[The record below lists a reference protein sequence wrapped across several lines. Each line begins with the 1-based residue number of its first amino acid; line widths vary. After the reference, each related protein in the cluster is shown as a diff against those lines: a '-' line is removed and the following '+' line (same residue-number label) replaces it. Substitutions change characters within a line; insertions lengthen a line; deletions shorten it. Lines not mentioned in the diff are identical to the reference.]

1 MQRKPMLVLAAALA
15 GLALRSPA
23 ARAAAEEPGVVYIA
37 ADKAAASFARG
48 VPMLE
53 RANYKIHA
61 SRRDGPG
68 HVEVHTKDTDIF
80 HILTG
85 TATLVTGGTVVGG
98 KEIAPEEIRGTSLTG
113 GETRTLHAGD
123 VIVIP
128 NGTPHWFKQV
138 KAPMTYFTVKVRA
151 EAK

>member
-1 MQRKPMLVLAAALA
+1 MKRSSALVLAGALA
-15 GLALRSPA
+15 GVCLGWEA
-23 ARAAAEEPGVVYIA
+23 ARAATDAPGVVLIP
-37 ADKAAASFARG
+37 ADKVAASFAKG
-48 VPMLE
+48 EPMIE

-85 TATLVTGGTVVGG
+85 TATLVTGGTIVSG
-98 KEIAPEEIRGTSLTG
+98 KEIAPEEIRGASVTG

-128 NGTPHWFKQV
+128 NGTPHWFKEV

-151 EAK
+151 ETK